1 MNNNIIILKDVHYI
15 NYKLTT
21 KNGIIENEMSSA
33 DVGDFI
39 KLINDLKLEEI
50 KEKDSVKGWL
60 ISLDCYNKDKEFMY
74 NVYLINNLFYVDQTV
89 FYVDKSNLT
98 KLHHFINSKLL

>member
-60 ISLDCYNKDKEFMY
+60 ISLDCYNK
-74 NVYLINNLFYVDQTV
+74 L
-89 FYVDKSNLT
+89 
-98 KLHHFINSKLL
+98 